1 MPGKSF
7 WKVPNCTTFTIV
19 PAPMPMVKAG
29 AATRGGMPW
38 LIMIGSAMTPIAIAA
53 PTPYIEENRTAVT
66 SVMVIA
72 ETSGRSPASS
82 TAERITLSAMPV
94 WISTCANQAPNTMMM
109 TAPAKVTPPACS
121 TFDWMS
127 LRPMPEIA
135 AQAIARSSSM
145 TIGLCPR
152 MIATTTARNASNSTM
167 PVSIF
172 MCFLPLR
179 VSPPPRPSNAGFEG
193 RRSRKSCGPLR
204 PEMLLA
210 GAAIEHLHLA
220 ADDGGVGGER
230 FGGAVRRWTR
240 LVLEIVIAVGAAH
253 QRGAVLGADRL
264 LHVGRDVADGEADA
278 PVVRLVGL
286 RAVRQQ
292 NVMQR
297 GLARLQDRVDTLGLV
312 DLHRDLLAA
321 AQEIV
326 LVERVL
332 VLELAKMRARHEFH
346 AAVQEIGRRERHPH
360 RHHVGR
366 TQAPVGRIL
375 VPRHEAGIRRFL
387 DEEAGAPTEEI
398 WAEHILDRI
407 EDPGLADQVV
417 QPGEIEMGL
426 VALVAADRSA
436 GRGLMRFE
444 LGAQLARLAFAQ
456 HVDRK
461 IVAVALVLRDRL
473 FGQKL
478 GHRLTPFLQHLSPHQ
493 MVRGTAIQVKAI
505 AQLFQGNTT
514 VRIPSPRRMASKPSL
529 MRRSARR
536 DVISS
541 SSLSFPS
548 RWSRA
553 SHGKSRLG
561 RAPP

>member
-145 TIGLCPR
+145 MIGLCPR

-167 PVSIF
+167 PVSIS
-172 MCFLPLR
+172 MCFSPFVFLRRLAHRMRALPGRGAASL
-179 VSPPPRPSNAGFEG
+179 VGPSPEALG
-193 RRSRKSCGPLR
+193 

-220 ADDGGVGGER
+220 ADDGGMSGKR
-230 FGGAVRRWTR
+230 FGRTVRRGTR
-240 LVLEIVIAVGAAH
+240 LMLEIIIGVGAAH

-264 LHVGRDVADGEADA
+264 LHIGRDIADGEADA

-292 NVMQR
+292 HVMQR
-297 GLARLQDRVDTLGLV
+297 GLAGLQDCIDTFGFV

-321 AQEIV
+321 AQKIV

-332 VLELAKMRARHEFH
+332 VFELAEMRTRHKFH
-346 AAVQEIGRRERHPH
+346 AAVQEIGRRKSHPY

-366 TQAPVGRIL
+366 AQAPVGRIL

-387 DEEAGAPTEEI
+387 DEEAGAPAEEI

-514 VRIPSPRRMASKPSL
+514 VRIPSPRRMAS
-529 MRRSARR
+529 
-536 DVISS
+536 
-541 SSLSFPS
+541 
-548 RWSRA
+548 
-553 SHGKSRLG
+553 
-561 RAPP
+561 